1 MLLLLL
7 LLLLLIIIIM
17 LIIYK
22 QNNNTHKIMIVIQN
36 DTSLREGQR
45 ARGQGD
51 ARHHVP
57 VAADLSTGTLP
68 TL

>member
-1 MLLLLL
+1 MLLLL
-7 LLLLLIIIIM
+7 LLLLLIIIMIIIM
-17 LIIYK
+17 IIIIMI
-22 QNNNTHKIMIVIQN
+22 IMIVTIHN
-36 DTSLREGQR
+36 TSLREGQR

>member
-1 MLLLLL
+1 
-7 LLLLLIIIIM
+7 
-17 LIIYK
+17 
-22 QNNNTHKIMIVIQN
+22 MIVIQN

-57 VAADLSTGTLP
+57 VAADLSTGTPP
-68 TL
+68 TLKDKIA